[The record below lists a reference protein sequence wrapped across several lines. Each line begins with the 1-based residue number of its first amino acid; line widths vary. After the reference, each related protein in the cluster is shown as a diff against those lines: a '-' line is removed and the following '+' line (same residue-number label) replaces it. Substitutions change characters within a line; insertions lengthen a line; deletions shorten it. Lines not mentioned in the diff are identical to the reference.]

1 MRIVLIKD
9 TAGAEQIKIVLLCQ
23 IEKLIGFI
31 LQYFIYLLEQ
41 IMTEPVEKKEQSMMD
56 RTNRTDV

>member
-1 MRIVLIKD
+1 VRIVLIKD
-9 TAGAEQIKIVLLCQ
+9 MAGAEQIKIVLLCQ

-41 IMTEPVEKKEQSMMD
+41 IMTEPVEKKGTEHD
-56 RTNRTDV
+56 GYN